1 MAPFDELLRIALIVA
16 TGFLFLIVLVAYVR
30 MRSTRLLL
38 ITAGFAEFFVNALLY
53 MPEIIDQSISLV
65 LSDNL
70 HIAFNLIALV
80 LIAIGIVSEEK

>member
-38 ITAGFAEFFVNALLY
+38 ITAGFAVFFVNALLY